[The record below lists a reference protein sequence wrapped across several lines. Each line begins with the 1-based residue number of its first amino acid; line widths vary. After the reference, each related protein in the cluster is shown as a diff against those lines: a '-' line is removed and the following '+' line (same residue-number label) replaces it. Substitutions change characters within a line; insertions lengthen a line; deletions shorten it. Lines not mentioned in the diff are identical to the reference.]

1 MLDKKLR
8 PTLKSISELTGL
20 AVPTVSRALGNAPDI
35 SKATRQRVQKVAAE
49 IGYVPNRAGVR
60 LRTGRSYVVSLVLS
74 TETDVMNL
82 TAKLINSIA
91 AGLRGTRYNLT
102 ITPVLPDEDPLV
114 IIKSIVQNQAADV
127 IILNQTQPD
136 DPRIAYL
143 KSQNFPFV
151 THGRTG
157 ANDGHDFYD
166 FDNRVCAAL
175 AVERMA
181 VRGRK
186 SLLLLAPPANQF
198 YASEMIA
205 GATEAAARLNV
216 TLSVMRHVTSD
227 SASDEIAAALKSH
240 LAVAEGH
247 ADGIICGSS
256 TSCMACVS
264 AIEDLGLTVGAD
276 IDLFSKEA
284 VSFLNRFRK
293 GILTQYEDVSEAGAF
308 LAKAAVRRVERP
320 EEDPMQKLDVPKA
333 PNGGY
338 AGCDRSI

>member
-1 MLDKKLR
+1 MLDKKVR
-8 PTLKSISELTGL
+8 PTLKSISQLTGL

-35 SKATRQRVQKVAAE
+35 SKTTRQRVQKVAKE

-91 AGLRGTRYNLT
+91 SGLRGTRYNLT

-114 IIKSIVQNQAADV
+114 IIESIVQNQAADV

-157 ANDGHDFYD
+157 IEDRHDYFD

-181 VRGRK
+181 ARGRK
-186 SLLLLAPPANQF
+186 NLLLLAPPANQF

-205 GATEAAARLNV
+205 GATEAADRLNV
-216 TLSVMRHVTSD
+216 ALSLMENVTSD
-227 SASDEIAAALKSH
+227 SASEEIIQALKSY
-240 LAVAEGH
+240 LSAEDGH
-247 ADGIICGSS
+247 ADGVICGSS
-256 TSCMACVS
+256 TSCMASV
-264 AIEDLGLTVGAD
+264 AAVEDLGLVVGSD

-284 VSFLNRFRK
+284 VPFLKRFRK
-293 GILTQYEDVSEAGAF
+293 GILTFYEDVSEAGAF
-308 LAKAAVRRVERP
+308 LAKAAVRRVEQP
-320 EEDPMQKLDVPKA
+320 DEQPMQKVAVPS
-333 PNGGY
+333 
-338 AGCDRSI
+338 D

>member
-1 MLDKKLR
+1 MLNKKAR

-35 SKATRQRVQKVAAE
+35 SQSTRQRVQQVAKE
-49 IGYVPNRAGVR
+49 LGYVPNRAGVR

-102 ITPVLPDEDPLV
+102 ITPVLPEEDPLE
-114 IIKSIVQNQAADV
+114 IIQSIVENQAADV
-127 IILNQTQPD
+127 IILNQTQPN

-157 ANDGHDFYD
+157 AADRHDYYD

-175 AVERMA
+175 AVERLSK
-181 VRGRK
+181 RGRK
-186 SLLLLAPPANQF
+186 DILLLAPPANQF
-198 YASEMIA
+198 YASEMIT
-205 GATEAAARLNV
+205 GAREAADRLGV
-216 TLSVMRHVTSD
+216 ALSVMQDVTSD
-227 SASDEIAAALKSH
+227 SGSDEIARAV
-240 LAVAEGH
+240 LARFSGEKGP

-256 TSCMACVS
+256 SSCMACVS
-264 AIEDLGLTVGAD
+264 AIEDLGLVVGSD
-276 IDLFSKEA
+276 VDLFSKEA
-284 VSFLNRFRK
+284 IRFLNRFRK
-293 GILTQYEDVSEAGAF
+293 GILTQFEDVSEAGAF
-308 LAKAAVRRVERP
+308 LAKAAVRRVEQP
-320 EEDPMQKLDVPKA
+320 DEEPMQKLDIP
-333 PNGGY
+333 Y
-338 AGCDRSI
+338 E